1 MDHAMH
7 ARLHRLHEGMF
18 GLAHHAG
25 WYDRSS
31 GRLARPLY
39 RHIAA
44 DVAAAA
50 LPEGAVV
57 LDVGTGPGRVPMLI
71 AERCP
76 QLVVEGID
84 LSEEMIKQ
92 ARASAGVA
100 APGRPSYS
108 VADVTHL
115 PHPHGS
121 IDLVVSSLSLHH
133 WGDVP
138 AGLSEIRR
146 VLKPG
151 GTAWIYDVKAV
162 LNRAARP
169 AAASGLPVAVE
180 PYARPGTGRPTVSA
194 LVAWVAGRLLGRL
207 VIRA

>member
-1 MDHAMH
+1 MVHAMH

-39 RHIAA
+39 RHIAD
-44 DVAAAA
+44 DVAAATLPDGA
-50 LPEGAVV
+50 LV
-57 LDVGTGPGRVPMLI
+57 LDVGTGPGRVPRLI

-76 QLVVEGID
+76 RLVVEGID
-84 LSEEMIKQ
+84 LSEEMIEQ
-92 ARASAGVA
+92 ARASAGAA
-100 APGRPSYS
+100 APGRLSYS

-115 PHPHGS
+115 PHADGS

-151 GTAWIYDVKAV
+151 GRAWIYDVRAV
-162 LNRAARP
+162 LTRAAGR
-169 AAASGLPVAVE
+169 AEASGLRIVVE
-180 PYARPGTGRPTVSA
+180 PYARPGTGRPRLLDLPA
-194 LVAWVAGRLLGRL
+194 RLAGALLGRL
-207 VIRA
+207 VIQA